1 MFTQESRGI
10 DITSAHFLSAGMWM
24 IISVSD
30 WSVTR
35 PLPYALLSPCRESD
49 PRTMM
54 FSACGCRFTGWA
66 PSRPRMSSCCRF
78 ALKCLSI
85 T

>member
-10 DITSAHFLSAGMWM
+10 DMTSAHFLSAGMWM

-30 WSVTR
+30 WSVTS

-49 PRTMM
+49 PMTMM
-54 FSACGCRFTGWA
+54 FSACGCVFTGWA
-66 PSRPRMSSCCRF
+66 PSRPRMSSCCMF
-78 ALKCLSI
+78 ALKCRSI